1 MPYTLSRLA
10 PGSYDVLLN
19 GIVVAGVVRNDNA
32 REATWRAEL
41 LIDQPP
47 RERPSPFTKLE
58 HIFGTLEEA
67 RKWLG
72 NAEIRSSGDL
82 EKARNTQGDTELRS

>member
-19 GIVVAGVVRNDNA
+19 GIVVAGVVRDNDS
-32 REATWRAEL
+32 REAAWRVEL
-41 LIDQPP
+41 LIDLPP
-47 RERPSPFTKLE
+47 GERPYPFTKLE
-58 HIFGTLEEA
+58 HVFGTLEAA

-72 NAEIRSSGDL
+72 NPETCKSCNRGKL
-82 EKARNTQGDTELRS
+82 RGRQGHPELRP

>member
-19 GIVVAGVVRNDNA
+19 GNVVAGAVRDDDT
-32 REATWRAEL
+32 REATWRVEL
-41 LIDQPP
+41 LINLPP
-47 RERPSPFTKLE
+47 EERPYPFTKLE
-58 HIFGTLEEA
+58 HIFGTLEAA

-72 NAEIRSSGDL
+72 NAEIRSSGKL
-82 EKARNTQGDTELRS
+82 KRFWSQCRA